1 MAHASLSEICV
12 THFEGVIEFQ
22 IFFERMETIT
32 QIQLSALSFKLHN
45 STKDGKPERQ
55 NRFIKI

>member
-1 MAHASLSEICV
+1 MCY
-12 THFEGVIEFQ
+12 TFEGFIDFQ

-45 STKDGKPERQ
+45 STKEGEPERQ
-55 NRFIKI
+55 NHFIEI